1 VTTTTPPDQRQR
13 RRLVFRH
20 VSAHPTRSDAFQ
32 FYGAVSSIAW
42 QRETVA
48 VLSDGREIEQRPDG
62 LHVLTLTFSY
72 GPVIGGHLTD
82 GKRIIDRARKVKQPV
97 EEEPLTIIER
107 ESEPVAA

>member
-1 VTTTTPPDQRQR
+1 MPRRKWRNPRRNIERRHYGLRGPLPREEAEVTTTPPDQRQR

-42 QRETVA
+42 QRETVE

-72 GPVIGGHLTD
+72 GPVI
-82 GKRIIDRARKVKQPV
+82 
-97 EEEPLTIIER
+97 
-107 ESEPVAA
+107 

>member
-1 VTTTTPPDQRQR
+1 MPATEPDQRQR

-20 VSAHPTRSDAFQ
+20 LSTHPTRSDAFQ
-32 FYGAVSSIAW
+32 FHGAVQTIAW
-42 QRETVA
+42 PRGTVE
-48 VLSDGREIEQRPDG
+48 VLSDGREIEERPDG

-82 GKRIIDRARKVKQPV
+82 GKRIIDRARAVKQPV

-107 ESEPVAA
+107 EAAPVA

>member
-1 VTTTTPPDQRQR
+1 MPTTTPPDQRQR

-42 QRETVA
+42 QRETVELLDERPA
-48 VLSDGREIEQRPDG
+48 IEQRPDG

-82 GKRIIDRARKVKQPV
+82 GKRIIGQARKVREPV
-97 EEEPLTIIER
+97 EEEPLTIIDR
-107 ESEPVAA
+107 TAEPVA